1 MTIYRLVAITVAI
14 LIFAVAGLA
23 QTNPNKSAGNIDGK
37 IIEQSRFA
45 LPAYEQIPERFK
57 TVYSREMV
65 ERIRSSLDPELIQ
78 IKYHSDGLKIS
89 GFIYKPRT
97 IPDKKFPVVIW
108 NHGNIGEES
117 TIGVENYND
126 IYEMYRLAAEG
137 FVVIASQYRGI
148 GGSEGKDEVGGA
160 DLDDVINLF
169 PLARSLGYADMDRVF
184 MWGFSRGALMTLQ
197 AIKRGVP
204 IKAAVVVGA
213 PTDTIEALKTP
224 ANERFYRTIWPD
236 FDKRKAEHAANRS
249 PVLWA
254 DKITM
259 PLLIIHGGADQG
271 LPPRD
276 AWKLAERIADLGGLY
291 EFIIYARD
299 DHEVSRNADD
309 RLRKTIDWFK
319 NVRQL
324 SIAQPLMRTILG
336 SGVDAAIRQYHDLK
350 KTQSAF
356 YDFGE
361 PELNQLGY
369 ALMADNK
376 LKAAIEILKLN
387 VAEYSQG
394 FNTYDS
400 LGEAYMSDGQ
410 RDLAITNYKRSLEL
424 NPQNTN
430 AVDMLK
436 KLGAP

>member
-1 MTIYRLVAITVAI
+1 MTIYRLVATSVAI
-14 LIFAVAGLA
+14 LIFAVAALA
-23 QTNPNKSAGNIDGK
+23 QANAANNDGK
-37 IIEQSRFA
+37 IIEQSRFD

-57 TVYSREMV
+57 TIYSREMV
-65 ERIRSSLDPELIQ
+65 ERIKGSLDPELIQ
-78 IKYHSDGLKIS
+78 IKYFSDGLKIS

-97 IPDKKFPVVIW
+97 IPDKKFPLVIW
-108 NHGNIGEES
+108 NHGNIGAES

-126 IYEMYRLAAEG
+126 FYEMYRLASEG

-160 DLDDVINLF
+160 DLDDVMNLF
-169 PLARSLGYADMDRVF
+169 PLARSLGYVDMDRVF
-184 MWGFSRGALMTLQ
+184 LWGFSRGALMTLQ
-197 AIKRGVP
+197 AIKRGAP

-213 PTDTIEALKTP
+213 PTDTVEALKNP
-224 ANERFYRTIWPD
+224 ATERFYRTIWPD
-236 FDKRKAEHAANRS
+236 FDKRRDEHAANRS

-271 LPPRD
+271 LPPRQ
-276 AWKLAERIADLGGLY
+276 AWKLAEKLDELGGLY
-291 EFIIYARD
+291 ELIIYARD
-299 DHEVSRNADD
+299 DHEVSRNAED
-309 RLRKTIDWFK
+309 RLRRTIDWFK

-324 SIAQPLMRTILG
+324 SIAQPLARTILER
-336 SGVDAAIRQYHDLK
+336 GVDAAIKQYYELK
-350 KTQSAF
+350 KNQPAF

-369 ALMADNK
+369 ALMADQK
-376 LKAAIEILKLN
+376 LKAATEILKLN
-387 VAEYSQG
+387 VAEYPQS

-400 LGEAYMSDGQ
+400 LGEAYMNDGQ
-410 RDLAITNYKRSLEL
+410 RDLAIKNYKKSLEL

-436 KLGAP
+436 KLGAQ

>member
-1 MTIYRLVAITVAI
+1 MMTIYRLLATSVAI
-14 LIFAVAGLA
+14 LILAV
-23 QTNPNKSAGNIDGK
+23 SAFPQANAANNDGK
-37 IIEQSRFA
+37 IIEQSRFD

-57 TVYSREMV
+57 TIYSREMV
-65 ERIRSSLDPELIQ
+65 ERIKGSLDPELIQ
-78 IKYHSDGLKIS
+78 IKYFSDGLKIS

-97 IPDKKFPVVIW
+97 IPDRKFPLVIW

-126 IYEMYRLAAEG
+126 FYEMYRLAAEG

-160 DLDDVINLF
+160 DLDDVMNLF
-169 PLARSLGYADMDRVF
+169 PLARSLGYIDMDRVF

-197 AIKRGVP
+197 AIKRGAP

-213 PTDTIEALKTP
+213 PTDTVEALKNP
-224 ANERFYRTIWPD
+224 ATERFYRTIWPD
-236 FDKRKAEHAANRS
+236 FDKRRDEHAANRS

-254 DKITM
+254 DRITM

-271 LPPRD
+271 LPPRQ
-276 AWKLAERIADLGGLY
+276 AWKLAERLGELGGLY
-291 EFIIYARD
+291 ELIVYARD
-299 DHEVSRNADD
+299 DHEVSRNAED
-309 RLRKTIDWFK
+309 RLRRTIDWFK

-324 SIAQPLMRTILG
+324 SIAQPLARTILER
-336 SGVDAAIRQYHDLK
+336 GVDTAIKQYYELK
-350 KTQSAF
+350 KNQPAF

-369 ALMADNK
+369 ALMADQK
-376 LKAAIEILKLN
+376 MKAATEILKLN
-387 VAEYSQG
+387 VAEYPQS

-400 LGEAYMSDGQ
+400 LGEAYMNDGQ
-410 RDLAITNYKRSLEL
+410 RDLAIRNYKKSLEL

-436 KLGAP
+436 KLGAQ

>member
-1 MTIYRLVAITVAI
+1 MKICRVSATSLAV

-23 QTNPNKSAGNIDGK
+23 QTNAGKSVVNNDGK
-37 IIEQSRFA
+37 IIEQSAFA

-65 ERIRSSLDPELIQ
+65 ERIKSSLDPELIQ
-78 IKYHSDGLKIS
+78 IKYYSDGLQIS

-97 IPDKKFPVVIW
+97 IPDKKFPLVIW

-117 TIGVENYND
+117 AIGVENYND

-148 GGSEGKDEVGGA
+148 GGSEGKDEVAGA
-160 DLDDVINLF
+160 DLNDVLNLF

-213 PTDTIEALKTP
+213 PTDTIEALKDP
-224 ANERFYRTIWPD
+224 ANERFYRTVWPD
-236 FDKRKAEHAANRS
+236 FEKRRAEHAANRS

-271 LPPRD
+271 LSPRV
-276 AWKLAERIADLGGLY
+276 AWKLAERMADLGGLY
-291 EFIIYARD
+291 ELIVYARD
-299 DHEVSRNADD
+299 DHEVSRNAED
-309 RLRKTIDWFK
+309 RLRRTIDWFK

-324 SIAQPLMRTILG
+324 SIAQPLMRTILE
-336 SGVDAAIRQYHDLK
+336 SGVAVAIKQYYDLK
-350 KTQSAF
+350 KTHSAF

-361 PELNQLGY
+361 SELNQLGY

-410 RDLAITNYKRSLEL
+410 RDLAITNYKKSLEL